1 MATHATVGSR
11 AHANVPSPLGAAA
24 PLVALAIFALAL
36 DAAPDLP
43 WEAGIAVSGLFLS
56 AAVVR
61 FLQKWVAVRRLRAV
75 ADRIILRNG
84 DRPTSSALVAW
95 RTAELTSRRH
105 RHAIAADAVRLAR
118 ELDASTLPGA
128 VPLNRV
134 AVRPYRQELEALA
147 AALDGDQPIGA
158 RGMLLAERFLSSP
171 ASPLYDRTAAETLG
185 PRLHRV
191 ITTLQGSR

>member
-1 MATHATVGSR
+1 MATHAPVGSR

-24 PLVALAIFALAL
+24 PLIALAALALLL

-43 WEAGIAVSGLFLS
+43 WEAGIAVSGLFVS

-61 FLQKWVAVRRLRAV
+61 FVQKSLAVSRLRGI

-84 DRPTSSALVAW
+84 DRPTASPLVAW

-105 RHAIAADAVRLAR
+105 RGAVAAEAARLAR
-118 ELDASTLPGA
+118 DLDASTLPGA
-128 VPLNRV
+128 VPLNRA

-147 AALDGDQPIGA
+147 A
-158 RGMLLAERFLSSP
+158 
-171 ASPLYDRTAAETLG
+171 
-185 PRLHRV
+185 
-191 ITTLQGSR
+191 

>member
-1 MATHATVGSR
+1 MASHAPIGSR
-11 AHANVPSPLGAAA
+11 AHANVPNPLGAAA
-24 PLVALAIFALAL
+24 PLVGLAAFALLL

-43 WEAGIAVSGLFLS
+43 WEAGVAVSGLFVA

-61 FLQKWVAVRRLRAV
+61 FIQKWLAVRRLRAI

-84 DRPTSSALVAW
+84 DRPTASPLVAW
-95 RTAELTSRRH
+95 RAAELTGRRH
-105 RHAIAADAVRLAR
+105 RRSVAADAARLAR
-118 ELDASTLPGA
+118 DLDASTLPGA
-128 VPLNRV
+128 VPLNRA

-147 AALDGDQPIGA
+147 VMLSGEQPIGA

-171 ASPLYDRTAAETLG
+171 ASPLYDRAAADTLG

-191 ITTLQGSR
+191 ITTLQASR

>member
-24 PLVALAIFALAL
+24 PLVALAVFALAL
-36 DAAPDLP
+36 DLAPELP
-43 WEAGIAVSGLFLS
+43 WEAGLTVSSLFL
-56 AAVVR
+56 AAATVR
-61 FLQKWVAVRRLRAV
+61 FLQKWIAVRRLRAI

-84 DRPTSSALVAW
+84 DRPTASPLVAW
-95 RTAELTSRRH
+95 RTVELTSRRH
-105 RHAIAADAVRLAR
+105 RLAVAAEAARLAR

-128 VPLNRV
+128 VPLNRS

-147 AALDGDQPIGA
+147 AALDGDQPTSA
-158 RGMLLAERFLSSP
+158 RGILLAERFLSSP
-171 ASPLYDRTAAETLG
+171 ASPLYDRFGADTLG

-191 ITTLQGSR
+191 ISTLQGSR

>member
-1 MATHATVGSR
+1 MADPAPIGSR
-11 AHANVPSPLGAAA
+11 AHANVPSPFGAAA
-24 PLVALAIFALAL
+24 PLLGLAAFALLL

-43 WEAGIAVSGLFLS
+43 WEAGVAVCGLFVS

-61 FLQKWVAVRRLRAV
+61 YLQKLLAVRRLRTI

-84 DRPTSSALVAW
+84 DRQTASPLVAW

-105 RHAIAADAVRLAR
+105 RRAVAAEAARLAR
-118 ELDASTLPGA
+118 DLDASTLPGA
-128 VPLNRV
+128 VPLNRA

-147 AALDGDQPIGA
+147 AMLDGGQPIGA
-158 RGMLLAERFLSSP
+158 RGMLVAERFLSSP
-171 ASPLYDRTAAETLG
+171 ASPLYDRAAADTLG

-191 ITTLQGSR
+191 ITTLQDSR

>member
-24 PLVALAIFALAL
+24 PLVALALVSLTL

-43 WEAGIAVSGLFLS
+43 WEAGAAVAGLFLS

-61 FLQKWVAVRRLRAV
+61 FAQKWLAVGRLRAI

-84 DRPTSSALVAW
+84 DRPTASPLVAW
-95 RTAELTSRRH
+95 RVAELTSPRH
-105 RHAIAADAVRLAR
+105 RRAVAADAARLAR
-118 ELDASTLPGA
+118 DLDASTLPGA
-128 VPLNRV
+128 VPLNRS

-147 AALDGDQPIGA
+147 AMLCGDQPIGA

-171 ASPLYDRTAAETLG
+171 ASPLYDRSAVETLG
-185 PRLHRV
+185 PR
-191 ITTLQGSR
+191 